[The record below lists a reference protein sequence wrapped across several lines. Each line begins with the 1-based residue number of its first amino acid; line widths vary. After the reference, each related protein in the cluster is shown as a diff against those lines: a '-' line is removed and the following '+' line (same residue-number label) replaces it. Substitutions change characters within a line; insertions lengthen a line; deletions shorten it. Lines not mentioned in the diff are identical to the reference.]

1 MRRWMGRHHRVRFL
15 AVSLLIVGL
24 LPAPWPKVEFHNVR
38 HHDAPGQVCEY
49 HDHLLRWHPDAG
61 SAEDVAVLHWHWAW
75 PSKAPSESESG
86 SGHNGDGPRLH
97 AHLLDDAL
105 PASDLQPM
113 IVADTSARSL
123 APPVAAP
130 PSSVLAFDPPARDS
144 LSLRSGSALA
154 LTFGATFA
162 PRTSLTSRLHRWSC

>member
-1 MRRWMGRHHRVRFL
+1 MCRRLERHHRVRLL

-75 PSKAPSESESG
+75 PSKAPSESG
-86 SGHNGDGPRLH
+86 SGHDGDGPRLH
-97 AHLLDDAL
+97 AHLADDAL
-105 PASDLQPM
+105 PAAESKLM
-113 IVADTSARSL
+113 IVADTSARSFV
-123 APPVAAP
+123 PPIAEP
-130 PSSVLAFDPPARDS
+130 PSSAFAFDLRARD
-144 LSLRSGSALA
+144 LSALRSGSAPG